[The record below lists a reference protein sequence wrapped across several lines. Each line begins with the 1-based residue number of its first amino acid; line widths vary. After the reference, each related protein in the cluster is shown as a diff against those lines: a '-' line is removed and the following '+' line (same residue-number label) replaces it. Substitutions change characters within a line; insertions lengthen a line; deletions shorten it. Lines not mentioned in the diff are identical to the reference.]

1 MGGWRVLRW
10 LGLLIGGES
19 VDAFQI
25 SNEEGGCDMYR
36 DDMVPP
42 LTSPSIDDAPR
53 KGLWNETG
61 AWSTPDNEVEKDVFA
76 APWEELPCGAGS

>member
-1 MGGWRVLRW
+1 M
-10 LGLLIGGES
+10 IGNGS
-19 VDAFQI
+19 GDAFQI

-42 LTSPSIDDAPR
+42 LTSPSIDDVPR

-61 AWSTPDNEVEKDVFA
+61 DCSTPDTEVEKDVFA
-76 APWEELPCGAGS
+76 TPW